1 MKVKKILLSVLAIVT
16 LFSCSRKDQMKISGD
31 IQNAS
36 KQKVYLEQLNVDQSV
51 VVDSTE
57 TNRKGQFSF
66 KREVTTPTFYNVRI
80 GKNAFVT
87 LLGEP
92 DMHIQLKG
100 NLEDLNNNYW
110 VDGSEGS
117 LWLKMLNYQLNRTR
131 QTMDSLRNAYNA
143 LPEGKAYDSIRVHLE
158 TEWDTIT
165 GRQIKFSKDFI
176 LKHAVSPASYYA
188 LYQKFDNDNFI
199 LTPETNLHSYKIV
212 ASALKA
218 MFPES
223 QYTKAILK
231 HLDLIKKNDNI
242 LRLQQLIANSETTLP
257 EIKLPNSEGDTIALS
272 SLKGKFVV
280 LDFSVLGGADGRAYA
295 AEMKKVYDKFRNR
308 GVRIYQVCL
317 DQNRLAWQR
326 LVKQYN
332 ITWDCVWD
340 ADALQSRIARRWN
353 IRTVPAN
360 FIINPKYEIVG
371 KDLTGRRLE
380 DRLND
385 LLK

>member
-66 KREVTTPTFYNVRI
+66 KREVTSPTFYNVRI

-100 NLEDLNNNYW
+100 NIEDLNNNYW

-131 QTMDSLRNAYNA
+131 QTMDSLRNAYNT

>member
-16 LFSCSRKDQMKISGD
+16 LFSCSRKEQMKISGD

-326 LVKQYN
+326 LVKQYG

>member
-51 VVDSTE
+51 VVDSTK

>member
-92 DMHIQLKG
+92 DMHIRLKG

-143 LPEGKAYDSIRVHLE
+143 LPEGNAYDSIRVHLE

-223 QYTKAILK
+223 QYTNAILK

>member
-280 LDFSVLGGADGRAYA
+280 LDFSVLGGADGRTYA

>member
-66 KREVTTPTFYNVRI
+66 KREVTTPTFYNVHI

>member
-143 LPEGKAYDSIRVHLE
+143 LPEGQAYDSIRVHLE

>member
-165 GRQIKFSKDFI
+165 GQQIKFSKDFI

>member
-1 MKVKKILLSVLAIVT
+1 MKVKKLLLSVLAIIT
-16 LFSCSRKDQMKISGD
+16 LFSCSRKDQMKIDGE
-31 IQNAS
+31 IQNAA

-57 TNRKGQFSF
+57 TNRKGQFTF
-66 KREVTTPTFYNVRI
+66 KREVTSPTFYNLRI
-80 GKNAFVT
+80 GKNTFVT

-92 DMHIQLKG
+92 DTHIQLKG
-100 NLEDLNNNYW
+100 NLEDLNTNYW

-131 QTMDSLRNAYNA
+131 QTMDSLRKAYNA
-143 LPEGKAYDSIRVHLE
+143 LPEGNAYDSVRGHLE
-158 TEWDTIT
+158 TEWDTVT
-165 GRQIKFSKDFI
+165 SRQIKFSKDFI

-199 LTPETNLHSYKIV
+199 LTPEENLHSYKVV

-218 MFPES
+218 MYSES

-231 HLDLIKKNDNI
+231 HLDLIKKNNNI
-242 LRLQQLIANSETTLP
+242 LRLQNLIANSENSLP
-257 EIKLPNSEGDTIALS
+257 EIKLPDSQGDTLALS
-272 SLKGKFVV
+272 SLKGKFIV
-280 LDFSVLGGADGRAYA
+280 LDFSVLGGADGQTYA
-295 AEMKKVYDKFRNR
+295 AEMKKVYDKFRNK

-317 DQNRLAWQR
+317 DQNRLVWQR
-326 LVKQYN
+326 LVKQYGIN
-332 ITWDCVWD
+332 WDCVWD
-340 ADALQSRIARRWN
+340 ADALKSRVARRWN

-360 FIINPKYEIVG
+360 FIINPQYEIVG

>member
-1 MKVKKILLSVLAIVT
+1 MKVKKLLISVLAIVT
-16 LFSCSRKDQMKISGD
+16 LFSCSRKDQMKISGE
-31 IQNAS
+31 IQNAG
-36 KQKVYLEQLNVDQSV
+36 KQKVYLEQLNVDQSI

-66 KREVTTPTFYNVRI
+66 KKQVTSPTFYNVHI
-80 GKNAFVT
+80 GKNTFVT
-87 LLGEP
+87 LVGEP
-92 DMHIQLKG
+92 DTHIQLRG
-100 NLEDLNNNYW
+100 NLENLNNDYW

-117 LWLKMLNYQLNRTR
+117 LWLKMLNYQINRTKH
-131 QTMDSLRNAYNA
+131 TMDSLRNAYNA
-143 LPEGKAYDSIRVHLE
+143 LPEGNAYDSIRNRLSA
-158 TEWDTIT
+158 EWDTVT
-165 GRQIKFSKDFI
+165 TRQIKFSKDFV

-199 LTPETNLHSYKIV
+199 LTPEENLHSYKIV

-218 MFPES
+218 MYPES
-223 QYTKAILK
+223 QYTRAILK
-231 HLDLIKKNDNI
+231 HLDLIQKNNNI
-242 LRLQQLIANSETTLP
+242 LRLQQLIANSETMLP
-257 EIKLPNSEGDTIALS
+257 EIKLPDSEGDTIALS
-272 SLKGKFVV
+272 SLRGKFVV
-280 LDFSVLGGADGRAYA
+280 LDFSILGGADGQAYT
-295 AEMKKVYDKFRNR
+295 AEMKKVYDKFRNK

-317 DQNRLAWQR
+317 DQNRLLWQR
-326 LVKQYN
+326 LVKQYG

-353 IRTVPAN
+353 VRTVPAN
-360 FIINPKYEIVG
+360 FIINPQYEIVG

>member
-1 MKVKKILLSVLAIVT
+1 MKVKKLLISVLAIVT
-16 LFSCSRKDQMKISGD
+16 LFSCSQKDQMKISGE
-31 IQNAS
+31 IQNAG
-36 KQKVYLEQLNVDQSV
+36 KQKVYLEQLNVDQSI

-66 KREVTTPTFYNVRI
+66 KKQVTSPTFYNVRI
-80 GKNAFVT
+80 GKNTFVT
-87 LLGEP
+87 LVGEP
-92 DMHIQLKG
+92 DTHIQLRG
-100 NLEDLNNNYW
+100 NLENLNNDYW

-117 LWLKMLNYQLNRTR
+117 LWLKMLNYQINRTKH
-131 QTMDSLRNAYNA
+131 TMDSLRNAYNA
-143 LPEGKAYDSIRVHLE
+143 LPEGNAYDSIRKRLSA
-158 TEWDTIT
+158 EWDTVT
-165 GRQIKFSKDFI
+165 TQQIKFSKDFV

-199 LTPETNLHSYKIV
+199 LTPEENLHSYKIV

-218 MFPES
+218 MYPES
-223 QYTKAILK
+223 QYTRAILK
-231 HLDLIKKNDNI
+231 HLDLIQKNNNI
-242 LRLQQLIANSETTLP
+242 LRLQQLIANSETMLP
-257 EIKLPNSEGDTIALS
+257 EIKLPDSEGDTIALS
-272 SLKGKFVV
+272 SLRGKFVV
-280 LDFSVLGGADGRAYA
+280 LDFSVLGGADGQAYT
-295 AEMKKVYDKFRNR
+295 AEMKKVYDKFRNK

-317 DQNRLAWQR
+317 DQNRLLWQR
-326 LVKQYN
+326 LVKQYG

-353 IRTVPAN
+353 VRTVPAN
-360 FIINPKYEIVG
+360 FIINPQYEIVG

>member
-317 DQNRLAWQR
+317 DQNRLVWQR

>member
-1 MKVKKILLSVLAIVT
+1 MKVKKLLISVLAIVT
-16 LFSCSRKDQMKISGD
+16 LFSCSRKDQMKISGE
-31 IQNAS
+31 IQNAG
-36 KQKVYLEQLNVDQSV
+36 KQKVYLEQLNVDQSI

-66 KREVTTPTFYNVRI
+66 KKQVTSPTFYNVRI
-80 GKNAFVT
+80 GKNTFVT
-87 LLGEP
+87 LVGEP
-92 DMHIQLKG
+92 DTHIQLRG
-100 NLEDLNNNYW
+100 NLENLNNDYW

-117 LWLKMLNYQLNRTR
+117 LWLKMLNYQINRTKH
-131 QTMDSLRNAYNA
+131 TMDSLRNAYNA
-143 LPEGKAYDSIRVHLE
+143 LPEGNAYDSIRNRLSA
-158 TEWDTIT
+158 EWDTVT
-165 GRQIKFSKDFI
+165 TRQIKFSKDFV

-199 LTPETNLHSYKIV
+199 LTPEENLHSYKIV

-218 MFPES
+218 MYPES
-223 QYTKAILK
+223 QYTRAILK
-231 HLDLIKKNDNI
+231 HLDLIQKNNNI
-242 LRLQQLIANSETTLP
+242 LRLQQLIANSETMLP
-257 EIKLPNSEGDTIALS
+257 EIKLPDSEGDTIALS
-272 SLKGKFVV
+272 SLRGKFVV
-280 LDFSVLGGADGRAYA
+280 LDFSVLGGADGQAYT
-295 AEMKKVYDKFRNR
+295 AEMKKVYDKFRNK

-317 DQNRLAWQR
+317 DQNRLLWQR
-326 LVKQYN
+326 LVKQYG

-353 IRTVPAN
+353 VRTVPAN
-360 FIINPKYEIVG
+360 FIINPQYEIVG

>member
-326 LVKQYN
+326 LVKQYG

>member
-1 MKVKKILLSVLAIVT
+1 MKVKKLLISVLAIVT
-16 LFSCSRKDQMKISGD
+16 LFSCSRKDQMKISGE
-31 IQNAS
+31 IQNAG
-36 KQKVYLEQLNVDQSV
+36 KQKVYLEQLNVDQSI

-66 KREVTTPTFYNVRI
+66 KKQVTSPTFYNVRI
-80 GKNAFVT
+80 GKNTFVT
-87 LLGEP
+87 LVGEP
-92 DMHIQLKG
+92 DTHIQLRG
-100 NLEDLNNNYW
+100 NLENLNNDYW

-117 LWLKMLNYQLNRTR
+117 LWLKMLNYQINRTKH
-131 QTMDSLRNAYNA
+131 TMDSLRNAYNA
-143 LPEGKAYDSIRVHLE
+143 LPEGNAYDSIRNRLSA
-158 TEWDTIT
+158 EWDTVT
-165 GRQIKFSKDFI
+165 TQQIKFSKDFV

-199 LTPETNLHSYKIV
+199 LTPEENLHSYKIV

-218 MFPES
+218 MYPES
-223 QYTKAILK
+223 QYTRAILK
-231 HLDLIKKNDNI
+231 HLDLIQKNNNI
-242 LRLQQLIANSETTLP
+242 LRLQQLIANSETMLP
-257 EIKLPNSEGDTIALS
+257 EIKLPDSEGDTIALS
-272 SLKGKFVV
+272 SLRGKFVV
-280 LDFSVLGGADGRAYA
+280 LDFSVLGGADGRAYT
-295 AEMKKVYDKFRNR
+295 AEMKKVYDKFRNK

-317 DQNRLAWQR
+317 DQNRLLWQR
-326 LVKQYN
+326 LVKQYG

-353 IRTVPAN
+353 VRTVPAN
-360 FIINPKYEIVG
+360 FIINPQYEIVG

>member
-1 MKVKKILLSVLAIVT
+1 MKVKKLLISVLAIVT
-16 LFSCSRKDQMKISGD
+16 LFSCSRKDQMKISGE
-31 IQNAS
+31 IQNAG
-36 KQKVYLEQLNVDQSV
+36 KQKVYLEQLNVDQSI

-66 KREVTTPTFYNVRI
+66 KKQVTSPTFYNVRI
-80 GKNAFVT
+80 GKNTFVT
-87 LLGEP
+87 LVGEP
-92 DMHIQLKG
+92 DTHIQLRG
-100 NLEDLNNNYW
+100 NLENLNNDYW

-117 LWLKMLNYQLNRTR
+117 LWLKMLNYQINRTKH
-131 QTMDSLRNAYNA
+131 TMDSLRNAYNA
-143 LPEGKAYDSIRVHLE
+143 LPEGNAYDSIRNRLSA
-158 TEWDTIT
+158 EWDTVT
-165 GRQIKFSKDFI
+165 TRQIKFSKDFV

-199 LTPETNLHSYKIV
+199 LTPEENLHSYKIV

-218 MFPES
+218 MYPES
-223 QYTKAILK
+223 QYTRAILK
-231 HLDLIKKNDNI
+231 HLDLIQKNNNI
-242 LRLQQLIANSETTLP
+242 LRLQQLIANSETMLP
-257 EIKLPNSEGDTIALS
+257 EIKLPDSEGDTIALS
-272 SLKGKFVV
+272 SLRGKFVV
-280 LDFSVLGGADGRAYA
+280 LDFSVLGGADGRAYT
-295 AEMKKVYDKFRNR
+295 AEMKKVYDKFRNK

-317 DQNRLAWQR
+317 DQNRLLWQR
-326 LVKQYN
+326 LVKQYG

-353 IRTVPAN
+353 VRTVPAN
-360 FIINPKYEIVG
+360 FIINPQYEIVG

>member
-1 MKVKKILLSVLAIVT
+1 MKVKKLLISVLAIVT
-16 LFSCSRKDQMKISGD
+16 LFSCSRKDQMKISGE
-31 IQNAS
+31 IQNAG
-36 KQKVYLEQLNVDQSV
+36 KQKVYLEQLNVDQSI

-66 KREVTTPTFYNVRI
+66 KKQVTSPTFYNVRF
-80 GKNAFVT
+80 GKNTFVT
-87 LLGEP
+87 LVGEP
-92 DMHIQLKG
+92 DTHIQLRG
-100 NLEDLNNNYW
+100 NLENLNNDYW

-117 LWLKMLNYQLNRTR
+117 LWLKMLNYQINRTKH
-131 QTMDSLRNAYNA
+131 TMDSLRNAYNA
-143 LPEGKAYDSIRVHLE
+143 LPEGNAYDSIRNRLSA
-158 TEWDTIT
+158 EWDTVT
-165 GRQIKFSKDFI
+165 TRQIKFSKDFV

-199 LTPETNLHSYKIV
+199 LTPEKNLHSYKIV

-218 MFPES
+218 MYPES
-223 QYTKAILK
+223 QYTRAILK
-231 HLDLIKKNDNI
+231 HLDLIQKNNNI
-242 LRLQQLIANSETTLP
+242 LRLQQLIANSETMLP
-257 EIKLPNSEGDTIALS
+257 EIKLPDSEGDTIALS
-272 SLKGKFVV
+272 SLRGKFVV
-280 LDFSVLGGADGRAYA
+280 LDFSVLGGADGQAYT
-295 AEMKKVYDKFRNR
+295 AEMKKVYDKFRNK

-317 DQNRLAWQR
+317 DQNRLLWQR
-326 LVKQYN
+326 LVKQYG

-353 IRTVPAN
+353 VRTVPAN
-360 FIINPKYEIVG
+360 FIINPQYEIVG

>member
-16 LFSCSRKDQMKISGD
+16 LFSCSRKDQMKISGN

-66 KREVTTPTFYNVRI
+66 KREVTTPTFYNIRI

-326 LVKQYN
+326 LVKQYG

>member
-117 LWLKMLNYQLNRTR
+117 LWLKMLNYQLNQTR

-317 DQNRLAWQR
+317 DQNRLVWQR

>member
-66 KREVTTPTFYNVRI
+66 KREVTTPTFYNIRI

-280 LDFSVLGGADGRAYA
+280 LDFSVLGGADGRTYA

-326 LVKQYN
+326 LVKQYG

>member
-16 LFSCSRKDQMKISGD
+16 LFSCSRKEQMKISGD

>member
-92 DMHIQLKG
+92 GMHIQLKG

-326 LVKQYN
+326 LVKQYG

>member
-1 MKVKKILLSVLAIVT
+1 MKVKKILLSVLVIVT

-66 KREVTTPTFYNVRI
+66 KREVTTPTFYNIRI

-326 LVKQYN
+326 LVKQYG

>member
-1 MKVKKILLSVLAIVT
+1 MKVKKLLISVLAIVT
-16 LFSCSRKDQMKISGD
+16 LFSCSRKDQMKISGE
-31 IQNAS
+31 IQNAG
-36 KQKVYLEQLNVDQSV
+36 KQKVYLEQLNVDQSI

-66 KREVTTPTFYNVRI
+66 KKQVTSPTFYNVRI
-80 GKNAFVT
+80 GKNTFVT
-87 LLGEP
+87 LVGEP
-92 DMHIQLKG
+92 DTHIQLRG
-100 NLEDLNNNYW
+100 NLENLNNDYW

-117 LWLKMLNYQLNRTR
+117 LWLKMLNYQINRTKH
-131 QTMDSLRNAYNA
+131 TMDSLRNAYNA
-143 LPEGKAYDSIRVHLE
+143 LPEGNAYDSIRNRLSA
-158 TEWDTIT
+158 EWDTVT
-165 GRQIKFSKDFI
+165 TRQIKFSKDFV

-199 LTPETNLHSYKIV
+199 LTPEENLHSYKIV

-218 MFPES
+218 MYPES
-223 QYTKAILK
+223 QYTRAILK
-231 HLDLIKKNDNI
+231 HLDLIQKNNNI
-242 LRLQQLIANSETTLP
+242 LRLQQLIANSETMLP
-257 EIKLPNSEGDTIALS
+257 EIKLPDSEGDTITLS
-272 SLKGKFVV
+272 SLRGKFVV
-280 LDFSVLGGADGRAYA
+280 LDFSVLGGADGQAYT
-295 AEMKKVYDKFRNR
+295 AEMKKVYDKFRNK

-317 DQNRLAWQR
+317 DQNRLLWQR
-326 LVKQYN
+326 LVKQYG

-353 IRTVPAN
+353 VRTVPAN
-360 FIINPKYEIVG
+360 FIINPQYEIVG

>member
-1 MKVKKILLSVLAIVT
+1 MKVKKLLISVLAIVT
-16 LFSCSRKDQMKISGD
+16 LFSCSRKDQMKISGE
-31 IQNAS
+31 IQNAG
-36 KQKVYLEQLNVDQSV
+36 KQKVYLEQLNVDQSI

-66 KREVTTPTFYNVRI
+66 KKQVTSPTFYNVRI
-80 GKNAFVT
+80 GKNTFVT
-87 LLGEP
+87 LVGEP
-92 DMHIQLKG
+92 DTHIQLRG
-100 NLEDLNNNYW
+100 NLENLNNDYW

-117 LWLKMLNYQLNRTR
+117 LWLKMLNYQINRTKH
-131 QTMDSLRNAYNA
+131 TMDSLRNAYNA
-143 LPEGKAYDSIRVHLE
+143 LPEGNAYDSIRNRLSA
-158 TEWDTIT
+158 EWDTVT
-165 GRQIKFSKDFI
+165 TRQIKFSKDFV

-199 LTPETNLHSYKIV
+199 LTPEENLHSYKIV

-218 MFPES
+218 MYPES
-223 QYTKAILK
+223 QYTRAILK
-231 HLDLIKKNDNI
+231 HLDLIQKNNNI
-242 LRLQQLIANSETTLP
+242 LRLQQLIANSETMLP
-257 EIKLPNSEGDTIALS
+257 EIKLPDSEGDTIALS
-272 SLKGKFVV
+272 SLRGKFVV
-280 LDFSVLGGADGRAYA
+280 LDFSVLGGADGQAYT
-295 AEMKKVYDKFRNR
+295 AEMKKVYDKFRNK

-317 DQNRLAWQR
+317 DQNRLLWQR
-326 LVKQYN
+326 LVKQYG

-353 IRTVPAN
+353 VLTVPAN
-360 FIINPKYEIVG
+360 FIINPQYEIVG

>member
-143 LPEGKAYDSIRVHLE
+143 LPEGNAYDSIRVHLE

-199 LTPETNLHSYKIV
+199 LTPEENLHSYKIV

-242 LRLQQLIANSETTLP
+242 LRLQQLIANSETMLP

-326 LVKQYN
+326 LVKQYG

>member
-36 KQKVYLEQLNVDQSV
+36 KQKVYLEQLNVNQSV

-326 LVKQYN
+326 LVKQYG

-353 IRTVPAN
+353 IRTMPAN

>member
-1 MKVKKILLSVLAIVT
+1 MKVKKLLISVLAIVT
-16 LFSCSRKDQMKISGD
+16 LFSCSRKDQMKISGE
-31 IQNAS
+31 IQNAG
-36 KQKVYLEQLNVDQSV
+36 KQKVYLEQLNVDQSI

-66 KREVTTPTFYNVRI
+66 KKQVTSPTFYNVRI
-80 GKNAFVT
+80 GKNTFVT
-87 LLGEP
+87 LVGEP
-92 DMHIQLKG
+92 DTHIQLRG
-100 NLEDLNNNYW
+100 NLENLNNDYW

-117 LWLKMLNYQLNRTR
+117 LWLKMLNYQINRTKH
-131 QTMDSLRNAYNA
+131 TMDSLRNAYNA
-143 LPEGKAYDSIRVHLE
+143 LPEGNAYDSIRNRLSA
-158 TEWDTIT
+158 EWDTVT
-165 GRQIKFSKDFI
+165 TQQIKFSKDFV

-199 LTPETNLHSYKIV
+199 LTPEENLHSYKIV

-218 MFPES
+218 MYPES
-223 QYTKAILK
+223 QYTRAILK
-231 HLDLIKKNDNI
+231 HLDLIQKNNNI
-242 LRLQQLIANSETTLP
+242 LRLQQLIANSETMLP
-257 EIKLPNSEGDTIALS
+257 EIKLPDSEGDTIALS
-272 SLKGKFVV
+272 SLRGKFVV
-280 LDFSVLGGADGRAYA
+280 LDFSVLGGADGQAYT
-295 AEMKKVYDKFRNR
+295 AEMKKVYDKFRNK

-317 DQNRLAWQR
+317 DQNRLLWQR
-326 LVKQYN
+326 LVKQYG

-353 IRTVPAN
+353 VRTVPAN
-360 FIINPKYEIVG
+360 FIINPQYEIVG

>member
-1 MKVKKILLSVLAIVT
+1 MKVKKLLISVLAIVT
-16 LFSCSRKDQMKISGD
+16 LFSCSRKDQMKISGE
-31 IQNAS
+31 IQNAG
-36 KQKVYLEQLNVDQSV
+36 KQKVYLEQLNVDQSI

-66 KREVTTPTFYNVRI
+66 KKQVTSPTFYNVRI
-80 GKNAFVT
+80 GKNTFVT
-87 LLGEP
+87 LVGEP
-92 DMHIQLKG
+92 DTHIQLRG
-100 NLEDLNNNYW
+100 NLENLNNDYW

-117 LWLKMLNYQLNRTR
+117 LWLKMLNYQINRTKH
-131 QTMDSLRNAYNA
+131 TMDSLRNAYNA
-143 LPEGKAYDSIRVHLE
+143 LPEGNAYDSIRNRLSA
-158 TEWDTIT
+158 EWDTVT
-165 GRQIKFSKDFI
+165 TRQIKFSKDFV

-199 LTPETNLHSYKIV
+199 LTPEENLHSYKIV

-218 MFPES
+218 MYPES
-223 QYTKAILK
+223 QYTRAILK
-231 HLDLIKKNDNI
+231 HLDLIQKNNNI
-242 LRLQQLIANSETTLP
+242 LRLQQLIANSETMLP
-257 EIKLPNSEGDTIALS
+257 EIKLPDSEGDTIALS
-272 SLKGKFVV
+272 SLRGKFVV
-280 LDFSVLGGADGRAYA
+280 LDFSVLGGADGQAYT
-295 AEMKKVYDKFRNR
+295 AEMKKVYDKFRSK

-317 DQNRLAWQR
+317 DQNRLLWQR
-326 LVKQYN
+326 LVKQYG

-353 IRTVPAN
+353 VRTVPAN
-360 FIINPKYEIVG
+360 FIINPQYEIVG

>member
-31 IQNAS
+31 FQNAS

-66 KREVTTPTFYNVRI
+66 KREVTTPTFYNIRI

-326 LVKQYN
+326 LVKQYG

>member
-66 KREVTTPTFYNVRI
+66 KREVTTPTFYNIRI

-326 LVKQYN
+326 LVKQYG

>member
-1 MKVKKILLSVLAIVT
+1 MKVKKLLISVLAIVT
-16 LFSCSRKDQMKISGD
+16 LFSCSRKDQMKISGE
-31 IQNAS
+31 IQNAG
-36 KQKVYLEQLNVDQSV
+36 KQKVYLEQLNVDQSI

-66 KREVTTPTFYNVRI
+66 KKQVTSPTFYNVRI
-80 GKNAFVT
+80 GKNTFVT
-87 LLGEP
+87 LVGEP
-92 DMHIQLKG
+92 DTHIQLRG
-100 NLEDLNNNYW
+100 NLENLNNDYW

-117 LWLKMLNYQLNRTR
+117 LWLKMLNYQINRTKH
-131 QTMDSLRNAYNA
+131 TMDSLRNAYNA
-143 LPEGKAYDSIRVHLE
+143 LPEGNAYDSIRNRLSA
-158 TEWDTIT
+158 EWDTVT
-165 GRQIKFSKDFI
+165 TRQIKFSKDFV

-199 LTPETNLHSYKIV
+199 LTPEENLHSYKIV

-218 MFPES
+218 MYPES
-223 QYTKAILK
+223 QYTRAILK
-231 HLDLIKKNDNI
+231 HLDLIQKNNNI
-242 LRLQQLIANSETTLP
+242 LRLQQLIANSETMLP
-257 EIKLPNSEGDTIALS
+257 EIKLPDSEGDTIALS
-272 SLKGKFVV
+272 SLRGKFVV
-280 LDFSVLGGADGRAYA
+280 LDFSILGGADGQAYT
-295 AEMKKVYDKFRNR
+295 AEMKKVYDKFRNK

-317 DQNRLAWQR
+317 DQNRLLWQR
-326 LVKQYN
+326 LVKQYG

-353 IRTVPAN
+353 VRTVPAN
-360 FIINPKYEIVG
+360 FIINPQYEIVG

>member
-66 KREVTTPTFYNVRI
+66 KREVTTPTFYNIRI

-257 EIKLPNSEGDTIALS
+257 EIKLPNREGDTIALS

>member
-16 LFSCSRKDQMKISGD
+16 LFSCSRKDQMKISGN

-66 KREVTTPTFYNVRI
+66 KREVTTPTFYNIRI

-257 EIKLPNSEGDTIALS
+257 EIKLPTSEGDTIALS

-326 LVKQYN
+326 LVKQYG

>member
-1 MKVKKILLSVLAIVT
+1 MKAKKILLSVLAIVT
-16 LFSCSRKDQMKISGD
+16 LFSCSRKDQMKISGE
-31 IQNAS
+31 IQNAG
-36 KQKVYLEQLNVDQSV
+36 KQKVYLEQLNVDQSI

-66 KREVTTPTFYNVRI
+66 KREVTSPTFYNIRI
-80 GKNAFVT
+80 GKNTFVT
-87 LLGEP
+87 LVGEP
-92 DMHIQLKG
+92 DTHIQLKG
-100 NLEDLNNNYW
+100 NLDDLNHDYW

-117 LWLKMLNYQLNRTR
+117 LWLKLLNYQINRTK
-131 QTMDSLRNAYNA
+131 QTMDSLRKVYMA
-143 LPEGKAYDSIRVHLE
+143 LPEGNAYDSIREHLS
-158 TEWDTIT
+158 TEWDTVT
-165 GRQIKFSKDFI
+165 GRQIKFSKDFV

-199 LTPETNLHSYKIV
+199 LTPEENLHSYKIV

-218 MFPES
+218 MYPES

-231 HLDLIKKNDNI
+231 HLDLIQKNNNI
-242 LRLQQLIANSETTLP
+242 IRLQQLIANSESTLP
-257 EIKLPNSEGDTIALS
+257 EIKLPDSQGDTIALS
-272 SLKGKFVV
+272 SLRGKYVV
-280 LDFSVLGGADGRAYA
+280 LDFTVLGGADGQAYTA
-295 AEMKKVYDKFRNR
+295 DMKKVYDKFRHR

-326 LVKQYN
+326 LVKQYG

-340 ADALQSRIARRWN
+340 ADALQSRVARRWN
-353 IRTVPAN
+353 IRTVPSN